1 MASEVYNRLP
11 RSDPKGRE
19 QFLKVF
25 NVENGQEVRGPNE
38 VITQGSQDAPF
49 APARSFLENRLR
61 RWRLGS
67 CYAFPGHKVIPLTFG
82 IDGSSFAHLTDS
94 WSMHPKDYSNSWSF
108 GTLIRQLSRCNTRI
122 PMPNRMLESTSGKT
136 TFCLGTTFFTPMA

>member
-11 RSDPKGRE
+11 RCDPKGRE

-25 NVENGQEVRGPNE
+25 NVENGQEVRGPNKI
-38 VITQGSQDAPF
+38 ITKGSQDAPF
-49 APARSFLENRLR
+49 APARGFWENRLR

-82 IDGSSFAHLTDS
+82 IDGSSFADLTDS
-94 WSMHPKDYSNSWSF
+94 WSMHPQEA
-108 GTLIRQLSRCNTRI
+108 GLIEIMATLEGVVAGRC
-122 PMPNRMLESTSGKT
+122 
-136 TFCLGTTFFTPMA
+136 